1 MSARRLERLFVLLVA
16 AHSFAI
22 GAGLLFLTD
31 WSVRFGGFGDV
42 SPAFFARQ
50 GGIFHFVVATA
61 YLIEHFRYRG
71 VAILVSA
78 KSFAVVFLAAMW
90 VIDPSAWS
98 VPFSAAGDGAM
109 GALALWIHRRASL
122 EPAG

>member
-22 GAGLLFLTD
+22 GAGLLFVTGP
-31 WSVRFGGFGDV
+31 SVRFGGWEGV
-42 SPAFFARQ
+42 EPPFFARQ

-61 YLIEHFRYRG
+61 YLIEYFRYRG
-71 VAILVSA
+71 VTVLIAA
-78 KSFAVVFLAAMW
+78 KAFAVVFLAAMW
-90 VIDPSAWS
+90 WIDPSAWS

-109 GALALWIHRRASL
+109 GALAYVLHRRA
-122 EPAG
+122 AGAAA